1 LHELHVRE
9 AQHAW
14 TRPEA
19 VPGSLRCLPRL
30 SRRAARREQ
39 RACDS
44 RAAAAARYV
53 PAALAERQPG
63 ARIEPA
69 GNWGGFTERFC
80 CVRLL
85 NPLDPLFT
93 EIGSAFV
100 KARAPAERG
109 SPGCL
114 QRCRPGCRLKQRVQ
128 KCIGVRSSQLV
139 RRHWG
144 EGHQG

>member
-1 LHELHVRE
+1 MSCQ
-9 AQHAW
+9 AAC
-14 TRPEA
+14 A
-19 VPGSLRCLPRL
+19 ACLAKQTGCKAG
-30 SRRAARREQ
+30 AARARKLHG
-39 RACDS
+39 R
-44 RAAAAARYV
+44 AARYV

-100 KARAPAERG
+100 KARA
-109 SPGCL
+109 
-114 QRCRPGCRLKQRVQ
+114 
-128 KCIGVRSSQLV
+128 
-139 RRHWG
+139 
-144 EGHQG
+144 